1 MGTIYRNGVPFAGVT
16 PTALSVSYD
25 DSTSGL
31 NAGNVQAAI
40 DNLDEKVDDN
50 TSDISTAE
58 SNITSLTSRVST
70 AESDISTA
78 ESNITSLTSRVSTA
92 ESNITSLTSRVST
105 AESNIT
111 SLTSRVST
119 AERNIVS
126 IKDWTNGSGIS
137 AKTGLSVN
145 SSRITKLAGN
155 NIVYIRISAT
165 LSSTKTAGSAL
176 VQITNADY
184 KPAVNVPIV
193 IFNSNQN
200 LGYKGVMK
208 TDGNIYTL
216 EAISASPVIL
226 EFSIFFFKG

>member
-105 AESNIT
+105 AES
-111 SLTSRVST
+111 
-119 AERNIVS
+119 NIVS

>member
-70 AESDISTA
+70 AESDI
-78 ESNITSLTSRVSTA
+78 STA